1 MDKISM
7 FYDTAGNTLTM
18 WLGDRQQEAISE
30 ETGDELILMKNIA
43 GEVIDFEKLNFR
55 PADHIGTP
63 VTFETVAV

>member
-18 WLGDRQQEAISE
+18 WFGDRQQEAISE

-43 GEVIDFEKLNFR
+43 GEVIGFEKLNFR

>member
-18 WLGDRQQEAISE
+18 WFGDRQQEAISE